1 MNPEELNVAM
11 VNALA
16 SNGELTDE
24 AWRAALLAVP
34 RHLFVPAVAWA
45 APDDAPGYL
54 IDRASNPDAW
64 LKAAYADHA
73 IITQFDD
80 GATEISKGPGRYT
93 SSLSAPGVVLDFLEL
108 LGADTNDRVLEIGTG
123 PGWTAG
129 LLTHRIGEGCVT
141 SVEIDEEVFS
151 TAVGNLREAG
161 HRPHLVRGDGGRG
174 WVRGAPYD
182 RVHVTCGVFEVPY
195 EWVRQTRC
203 GGVIV
208 LPWMPRYE
216 PGYQLRLSVGPHG
229 TASGNFTGYAGY
241 MLLRSQRAAPPP
253 FFEADFRSR
262 STEIDPVTVFRAGYG
277 ADVAIAGM
285 LPDIAASVDRENGF
299 QVWLWAGDSKAYVSG
314 LEVWQA
320 GSRNLWDEVER
331 AFSQW
336 TEWQRPELGRFGM
349 RVTPSG
355 QYVWLDS
362 PDNPV
367 TLPESMR

>member
-24 AWRAALLAVP
+24 AWRTALLAVP

-45 APDDAPGYL
+45 EPDDAPGYL
-54 IDRASNPDAW
+54 IDRESNPDAW

-108 LGADTNDRVLEIGTG
+108 LGSDTNDRVLEVGAG

-129 LLTHRIGEGCVT
+129 LLSHRVGEGCVT
-141 SVEIDEEVFS
+141 SIEIDEEVFS
-151 TAVGNLREAG
+151 TAVGNLREVG
-161 HRPHLVRGDGGRG
+161 HRPHLVRGDGERG
-174 WVRGAPYD
+174 WPRGAPYD

-195 EWVRQTRC
+195 EWVRQTRP

-229 TASGNFTGYAGY
+229 TASGNFTEYAGY
-241 MLLRSQRAAPPP
+241 MLLRSQRAASPPL
-253 FFEADFRSR
+253 FEDDFRYR
-262 STEIDPVTVFRAGYG
+262 S
-277 ADVAIAGM
+277 AD
-285 LPDIAASVDRENGF
+285 
-299 QVWLWAGDSKAYVSG
+299 
-314 LEVWQA
+314 
-320 GSRNLWDEVER
+320 
-331 AFSQW
+331 
-336 TEWQRPELGRFGM
+336 
-349 RVTPSG
+349 
-355 QYVWLDS
+355 
-362 PDNPV
+362 
-367 TLPESMR
+367 